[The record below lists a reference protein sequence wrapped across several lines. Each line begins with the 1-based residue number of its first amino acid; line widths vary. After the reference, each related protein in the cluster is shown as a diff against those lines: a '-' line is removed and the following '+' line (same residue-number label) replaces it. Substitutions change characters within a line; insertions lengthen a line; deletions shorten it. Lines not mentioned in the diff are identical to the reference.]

1 MRLVWIVAVIGS
13 LSLSC
18 SPQEQAEIE
27 PEVVAALEVPSVN
40 IVDRLLAYRPVDGP
54 SPSAADQ
61 GDALPQFEQAFVIAV
76 GERLVRIGEPFSG
89 QTPFGERSLVAI
101 RTSTGVE
108 AVTLARYIVPNA
120 TLGVVTG
127 EAALLF
133 ADDTLVAA
141 GNTVL
146 PRGLVVAI
154 HSGRPRSDFVQLTA
168 YDADSDLSYSAQ
180 YVRSQDVSQ
189 DQNDV
194 RAALL
199 LFLARNTDSPV
210 ARRELLQNAS
220 DLGVTAFFREVQRE
234 LAADRDVERAAQIE
248 PIELSR
254 QVGPAA
260 TNVYRGPQRAFD
272 RVVTILSPGT
282 EVTIDART
290 VITDTVDGRTD
301 LWYRIADPVGWVFGA
316 DLVGE

>member
-1 MRLVWIVAVIGS
+1 MRLVWIIAVVGS
-13 LSLSC
+13 VSLSC
-18 SPQEQAEIE
+18 TPQEQVEIA
-27 PEVVAALEVPSVN
+27 PESVAPLEVPSVN
-40 IVDRLLAYRPVDGP
+40 IVDRLLAYRPVDE
-54 SPSAADQ
+54 SSLSAADQ
-61 GDALPQFEQAFVIAV
+61 DDALPQFERAFAITV

-108 AVTLARYIVPNA
+108 AVTRARYIVPNA

-154 HSGRPRSDFVQLTA
+154 HSTSAPSDFVQVTA
-168 YDADSDLSYSAQ
+168 YDAATDVSYSAQ
-180 YVRSQDVSQ
+180 YLRAQDVSQ
-189 DQNDV
+189 DQDDV

-199 LFLARNTDSPV
+199 LFLARRADSAV
-210 ARRELLQNAS
+210 ARRELLRNAS
-220 DLGVTAFFREVQRE
+220 DLGVTAFFLEVQRE
-234 LAADRDVERAAQIE
+234 LSADRDADRAAQIE

-254 QVGPAA
+254 QVGSAG

-282 EVTIDART
+282 EVAIDART
-290 VITDTVDGRTD
+290 VATDTVDGRTD
-301 LWYRIADPVGWVFGA
+301 LWYRITEPAGWVFGA
-316 DLVGE
+316 DLVGQ